1 MSRRPIGVY
10 RPTAARKRLM
20 KDQERADDYKE
31 WIAAKAIQLEQEK
44 QLGNQPALGTAA
56 EKRRLG
62 NALKSPA

>member
-1 MSRRPIGVY
+1 
-10 RPTAARKRLM
+10 M

-44 QLGNQPALGTAA
+44 KLGNQPAPGAAA